1 MTASKRYVAKQ
12 EALKMPG
19 RRWHSACDGGMP
31 FLDFGLCTLC
41 AALGRAI
48 GWIGHAIEEYQADTL
63 IRPRA
68 RYTGLPPSG
77 SK

>member
-1 MTASKRYVAKQ
+1 
-12 EALKMPG
+12 MPG

-41 AALGRAI
+41 AALGLPRGAPLTLFALGRAI